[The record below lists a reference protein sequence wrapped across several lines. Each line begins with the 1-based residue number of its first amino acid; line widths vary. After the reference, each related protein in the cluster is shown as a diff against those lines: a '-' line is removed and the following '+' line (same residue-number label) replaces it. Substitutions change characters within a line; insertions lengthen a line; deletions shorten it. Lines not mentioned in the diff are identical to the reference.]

1 MCLENE
7 DCFHTKN
14 PNFKMVDASTSLAI
28 FNLVKEAKAQLDA
41 AVETLEDARM
51 LLKALDIFEVVVCY

>member
-1 MCLENE
+1 
-7 DCFHTKN
+7 
-14 PNFKMVDASTSLAI
+14 MVDAVSTSLAI

-51 LLKALDIFEVVVCY
+51 LLKALDIFEVFESWFRFDC